1 MLLQDKSSVYF
12 VIAFFSFQSATVD
25 HRYFWKHCHR
35 YNDWGPGTCTAWWVG
50 LLQAHPH
57 I

>member
-1 MLLQDKSSVYF
+1 MLLQNKSSVYF